1 MPRVL
6 RYLRDTLRLE
16 VAPMPAL
23 GDYAPYPGPDT
34 PLMLLGREPGPDG
47 LYGRGAPD
55 QPLPRDPL
63 TPTHW
68 LPGQGRA
75 NACGTTTLAY
85 VLRYLLGERAPD
97 RPRLD
102 RASRR
107 ANIFSAP
114 TLLVECAHRLG
125 LPATAYNGVD
135 LDFVLSLTDQGIPVM
150 VLLDTTPLDL
160 TDTANLHWVCIVA
173 HDGDSIG
180 IYNPHGFQQALD
192 RATFESCWSE
202 ARLFGL
208 PAWQRY
214 AIAIGQPGTSLPPAP
229 ANDLAA
235 LAANWTASGVAGIV
249 NQSVTLRSRISG
261 AGSGGQT
268 LAAFPGAL
276 GLLKPAAQTVAGA
289 VMLLGAALTRRR

>member
-1 MPRVL
+1 
-6 RYLRDTLRLE
+6 
-16 VAPMPAL
+16 MPAL
-23 GDYAPYPGPDT
+23 GDYAPYTGPDT

-47 LYGRGAPD
+47 LYGRTAAD

-63 TPTHW
+63 TPGNW

-85 VLRYLLGERAPD
+85 VLRYLLGPNAPD

-102 RASRR
+102 RAIRR

-114 TLLVECAHRLG
+114 TLLVECARRLG
-125 LPATAYNGVD
+125 LPASAYNGID
-135 LDFVLSLTDQGIPVM
+135 LDFVLRLTDQDIPVM
-150 VLLDTTPLDL
+150 VLIDTTPLDL
-160 TDTANLHWVCIVA
+160 TDTANLHWVCVVA

-192 RATFESCWSE
+192 RTTFESCWSE

-208 PAWQRY
+208 PAWKRY
-214 AIAIGQPGTSLPPAP
+214 AIAIGRPGAMLPAGPS
-229 ANDLAA
+229 NDLAA
-235 LAANWTASGVAGIV
+235 LGANWTACGVAGVV
-249 NQSVTLRSRISG
+249 NQSVTLRSRISDGG
-261 AGSGGQT
+261 ASRQT

-276 GLLKPAAQTVAGA
+276 GLLKPAAQTLVGA
-289 VMLLGAALTRRR
+289 VMLLGAAAFRRR